1 MPLHKLNRL
10 LLIYQVII
18 INLALLSIGM
28 VLASYS
34 HVININSGSWH
45 QIYVAIWVIFLVD
58 YVVRFAAAPS
68 KKTFLIENLFDL
80 IALVPS
86 HPIFVFFRLGR
97 VISIIRF
104 YHLFWRL
111 GWSGGW
117 SRQLH
122 RFLYDT
128 GFIYLFSISLVI
140 LISASLLFSVFEHRS
155 LDQSL
160 WWSVVTATTVGYG
173 DVTPKSEGGKI
184 VAAVLMFGGIGFIG
198 LLTSTITD
206 YFTKNDEKDQAIQ
219 AIDKLTQ
226 QVTRLSRQ
234 VEHLERELQKP
245 QKASPKEGKK
255 RRHEKK

>member
-1 MPLHKLNRL
+1 MPPHKLNRVL
-10 LLIYQVII
+10 LAYQVII
-18 INLALLSIGM
+18 VNLALLSIGM
-28 VLASYS
+28 VLASHQQLIS
-34 HVININSGSWH
+34 LNHGPWH
-45 QIYVAIWVIFLVD
+45 KIYLAIWLIFLFD
-58 YVVRFAAAPS
+58 YVIRFVSATS
-68 KKTFLIENLFDL
+68 KKKFLIENLFDL
-80 IALVPS
+80 IALIPS

-97 VISIIRF
+97 VVSIIQF

-117 SRQLH
+117 SKKLH
-122 RFLYDT
+122 NFLYDT

-140 LISASLLFSVFEHRS
+140 LISASLLFSLFEHRS

-173 DVTPKSEGGKI
+173 DVTPKSEGGKV

-206 YFTKNDEKDQAIQ
+206 YFTKNDEKDKAVKAIEQ
-219 AIDKLTQ
+219 LTK

-234 VEHLERELQKP
+234 VDKLETELRKTKRNRTKQK
-245 QKASPKEGKK
+245 
-255 RRHEKK
+255 